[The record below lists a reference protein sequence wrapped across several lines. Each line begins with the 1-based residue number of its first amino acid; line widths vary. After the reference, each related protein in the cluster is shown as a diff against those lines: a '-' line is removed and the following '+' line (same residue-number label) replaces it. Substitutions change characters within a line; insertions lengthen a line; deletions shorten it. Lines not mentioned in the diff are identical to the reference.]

1 MHIHMDID
9 NPTPIPQETI
19 VGRAVATTTTTIIGR
34 RNRRR
39 ANISRKSRRNHKRSR
54 LRKNHPRK
62 NRHGRHDN
70 HHRISVI
77 VIPKPIMTLT
87 ILTVTA
93 FIFHPS
99 KTTTTTR
106 IFNNNNNNNNNDD
119 DVEAT
124 NEIPDPS
131 PPDPNHSPTA
141 RNDPRLLRARRQ
153 GPRVVPDLAPPPTAL
168 DPVRCRHQLGPIMT
182 FPTST
187 ITLPAGV
194 LVLDPTSHLA
204 PTTGAVARAAEG
216 PVHDHDRYRPCRP

>member
-1 MHIHMDID
+1 MDID

-19 VGRAVATTTTTIIGR
+19 VGRAVATTTTTIIVR

-70 HHRISVI
+70 HRISVI

-87 ILTVTA
+87 ILIVTA

-99 KTTTTTR
+99 KTTTTTTTR
-106 IFNNNNNNNNNDD
+106 IVNNNNNNDD
-119 DVEAT
+119 DEGAT